1 MVYRMLVENTLWW
14 NRFSNHVTEVYKSD
28 YYRNKSI
35 DYAIDDEL
43 GRYGA
48 INVLNAPYIEFEAE
62 EDAVVFKLKWSI

>member
-1 MVYRMLVENTLWW
+1 MTYRMLVENTPWW

-35 DYAIDDEL
+35 DYTINDEL
-43 GRYGA
+43 GKYGA